1 MAQAVLPSAVYNDTL
16 KGVAQPESALPKP
29 FARNVSECKET
40 MASSLQRQF
49 KEDLACLAVPGHS
62 VFAPAW
68 SRQLHP
74 AKNTVLLGAVNQGL
88 QGEGLGISVELQDL
102 ATCRARKAQCNN
114 SSIGGIPVN
123 LRVILLGMHHVVDE
137 SLYRY

>member
-1 MAQAVLPSAVYNDTL
+1 MQGNNGKLTSIHCKVSSKKTWHVWQYQDT
-16 KGVAQPESALPKP
+16 Q
-29 FARNVSECKET
+29 
-40 MASSLQRQF
+40 
-49 KEDLACLAVPGHS
+49 